1 MPFSLPTPSASIIR
15 SCLSFTPFT
24 ACCYSP
30 GPFHRHCSAAPRPE
44 PSSWPPCFHGH
55 PFSTDSLLIC
65 TSGHISPQNP
75 PNGVPFTWSK
85 ILLQTACYDPQGLM
99 QWGPDCLC
107 LLIFWMRQVPATLVF
122 SVPHPLF
129 LSVLSAQNS
138 FLSTFFPPG
147 SSDGSSSEMA
157 AHSPIGEAPC
167 FLFFM
172 ALKFSY
178 LFLCS
183 VFAVCAPRWRS
194 RSLRAGTL
202 SCSLLERGA
211 RDRGVC

>member
-1 MPFSLPTPSASIIR
+1 MVFHSLGVKYYYKLLAMILKAS
-15 SCLSFTPFT
+15 
-24 ACCYSP
+24 
-30 GPFHRHCSAAPRPE
+30 CSGA
-44 PSSWPPCFHGH
+44 
-55 PFSTDSLLIC
+55 
-65 TSGHISPQNP
+65 
-75 PNGVPFTWSK
+75 
-85 ILLQTACYDPQGLM
+85 QTA
-99 QWGPDCLC
+99 LC

-167 FLFFM
+167 FLFFV
-172 ALKFSY
+172 ALKFSS

-211 RDRGVC
+211 RDRVFAETLTA

>member
-1 MPFSLPTPSASIIR
+1 MVFHSLGVKYCYKLLAMILKAS
-15 SCLSFTPFT
+15 
-24 ACCYSP
+24 
-30 GPFHRHCSAAPRPE
+30 CSGA
-44 PSSWPPCFHGH
+44 
-55 PFSTDSLLIC
+55 
-65 TSGHISPQNP
+65 
-75 PNGVPFTWSK
+75 
-85 ILLQTACYDPQGLM
+85 QTASHP
-99 QWGPDCLC
+99 LC

-138 FLSTFFPPG
+138 FLSTFFPAG

-157 AHSPIGEAPC
+157 AHSPIGEAPY

-202 SCSLLERGA
+202 SCSLLERGLRTEVFA
-211 RDRGVC
+211 ETLTEPFLKKKG